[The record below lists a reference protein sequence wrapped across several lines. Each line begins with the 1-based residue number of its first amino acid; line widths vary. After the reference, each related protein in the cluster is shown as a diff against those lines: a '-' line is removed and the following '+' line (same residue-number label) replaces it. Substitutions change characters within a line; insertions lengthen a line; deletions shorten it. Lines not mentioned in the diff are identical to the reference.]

1 MDNSWTT
8 TKVWHFSGFSYL
20 CDYTFSAF
28 MKKLLLLPILL
39 VILGACHRHRPID
52 DFFPWPES
60 GSPTVDSLTLE
71 LERSIARGRL
81 FDNYLGQLE
90 SLKAYSDSHPD
101 DDMARMRY
109 SYYRAWCHVNDGETQ
124 QWRPLYESAL
134 SAIDSASDT
143 YLLYKWHQLYAH
155 AEKNLFKSY
164 MRSVD
169 NYNYFDRIGDDY
181 EKCRSA
187 ICIGNMHAELKDT
200 ANALFY
206 YNQAKEIAEKTQLE
220 NVIWA
225 TNTNICRYLDSA
237 AAVDMC
243 SRMLAMPLVRR
254 SPHRK
259 ALVMQRLFV
268 ITLDVNYL
276 DSIIAHN
283 RLIVP
288 QNRILPTAYYN
299 KGEYLLGKGE
309 TDSAAKY
316 YKLAAQAV
324 YPQYSGSDTI
334 LIQYRRAEV
343 YEYEGKL
350 DSAVAGLQ
358 KAFFSLNSAA
368 ERSHIADVY
377 SLEART
383 RIDLIKRNH
392 RLNRIRTITAVSLI
406 VLFIV
411 AGSLVVAMHYRRRAT
426 EKKLKSDLY
435 AERLAHSREAMALR
449 QMVIDEKNALI
460 TEIESVIDATRKPGL
475 NDDPTIAGVSRALQS
490 HKGNEA
496 GRETMMNV
504 KDGVEPEIVESLRR
518 DFPMLTAGQL
528 KMASMIIIGADN
540 SLIARTLNISAES
553 VWKGRYRLRQ
563 RLGLDNSVKLE
574 DYLRDYARS
583 HRSRL

>member
-1 MDNSWTT
+1 
-8 TKVWHFSGFSYL
+8 
-20 CDYTFSAF
+20 

-39 VILGACHRHRPID
+39 IILGACHRPRPID
-52 DFFPWPES
+52 ELFPWPES

-81 FDNYLGQLE
+81 FDRFLGQLD
-90 SLKAYSDSHPD
+90 SFKVYSDSHPGD
-101 DDMARMRY
+101 DVARMRY
-109 SYYRAWCHVNDGETQ
+109 SYYRAWSHVTDGETR
-124 QWRPLYESAL
+124 QWRALYDSAI
-134 SAIDSASDT
+134 SVIDSASDT

-169 NYNYFDRIGDDY
+169 NYNYFDRVGDDY

-187 ICIGNMHAELKDT
+187 ILIGNMHNELMDT

-206 YNQAKEIAEKTQLE
+206 YNQAKEIAEKTRLE

-237 AAVDMC
+237 AAVDIC
-243 SRMLAMPLVRR
+243 RRMLDMPLVRR
-254 SPHRK
+254 SPNRK

-268 ITLDVNYL
+268 ITLDGRYL
-276 DSIIAHN
+276 DSVIALN
-283 RLIVP
+283 NFIAP
-288 QNRILPTAYYN
+288 QNRTLPSAYYN

-309 TDSAAKY
+309 ADSATIY

-324 YPQYSGSDTI
+324 YPQYSGADTT
-334 LIQYRRAEV
+334 LIQYRRAEA
-343 YEYEGKL
+343 YEYEGQL

-358 KAFFSLNSAA
+358 KAFHSLNSAV

-383 RIDLIKRNH
+383 RIDLMKRNH
-392 RLNRIRTITAVSLI
+392 RLDRIRTITVVSLI
-406 VLFIV
+406 VLFVV
-411 AGSLVVAMHYRRRAT
+411 AGAVVIAMHYRRRAT

-460 TEIESVIDATRKPGL
+460 TEIESVIGAARKPGL

-496 GRETMMNV
+496 GRETMMDV

-540 SLIARTLNISAES
+540 RLIARTLNISAES

>member
-1 MDNSWTT
+1 
-8 TKVWHFSGFSYL
+8 
-20 CDYTFSAF
+20 

-52 DFFPWPES
+52 DLFPWPES

-90 SLKAYSDSHPD
+90 SLKAYSYSHPD

-164 MRSVD
+164 IRSVD

-243 SRMLAMPLVRR
+243 RRMLEMPLVRR

-276 DSIIAHN
+276 DSIIAQN
-283 RLIVP
+283 SLMAS
-288 QNRILPTAYYN
+288 QNRILPAAYYN

-309 TDSAAKY
+309 IDSAAKY

-343 YEYEGKL
+343 YEYEGQL

-358 KAFFSLNSAA
+358 KAFFSLNSAV

-392 RLNRIRTITAVSLI
+392 RLDRIRTITAVSLI

-475 NDDPTIAGVSRALQS
+475 NDDSTIAGVSRALQS

-504 KDGVEPEIVESLRR
+504 KDGVEPEIVESLCR

-540 SLIARTLNISAES
+540 SLIARTLNISTES

>member
-1 MDNSWTT
+1 
-8 TKVWHFSGFSYL
+8 
-20 CDYTFSAF
+20 
-28 MKKLLLLPILL
+28 MKKLLLFPILL
-39 VILGACHRHRPID
+39 IILGACHRPRPID
-52 DFFPWPES
+52 ELFRWPES

-71 LERSIARGRL
+71 LERDIARGRL
-81 FDNYLGQLE
+81 YDGYTGKLD
-90 SLKAYSDSHPD
+90 SLKSYSESHPED
-101 DDMARMRY
+101 DVAKMRY
-109 SYYRAWCHVNDGETQ
+109 SYYRAWCHVADGETR
-124 QWRPLYESAL
+124 QWRALYDS
-134 SAIDSASDT
+134 SISVIDSASDT
-143 YLLYKWHQLYAH
+143 YLFYKWHQLYAH

-200 ANALFY
+200 ANALYY
-206 YNQAKEIAEKTQLE
+206 YNQAKEIAEKSQLE

-225 TNTNICRYLDSA
+225 TNTNICRYIDSA
-237 AAVDMC
+237 SAVDIC
-243 SRMLAMPLVRR
+243 RRMLDMSMVRR
-254 SPHRK
+254 TPHRK

-268 ITLDVNYL
+268 ITLEGRYL
-276 DSIIAHN
+276 DSVIALN
-283 RLIVP
+283 NFISP
-288 QNRILPTAYYN
+288 QNRTLPSAYYN
-299 KGEYLLGKGE
+299 KGEYYLGMWKA
-309 TDSAAKY
+309 DSATKY

-324 YPQYSGSDTI
+324 YPQYSGSDTT
-334 LIQYRRAEV
+334 LIQYRRAEA

-358 KAFFSLNSAA
+358 KAFHSLNSAM
-368 ERSHIADVY
+368 ERNHVADVY
-377 SLEART
+377 SVEART
-383 RIDLIKRNH
+383 RIDLMKRNH
-392 RLNRIRTITAVSLI
+392 RLDRIRTITVVSLI
-406 VLFIV
+406 VLFVV
-411 AGSLVVAMHYRRRAT
+411 AGAVVIAMHYRRRAA

-460 TEIESVIDATRKPGL
+460 TEIESVIDAARKPGL
-475 NDDPTIAGVSRALQS
+475 NDDPTIAGLSRALQS
-490 HKGNEA
+490 HKGNEV
-496 GRETMMNV
+496 GREIMMDV
-504 KDGVEPEIVESLRR
+504 KDGVEPETVESLRR
-518 DFPMLTAGQL
+518 DFPTLTAGQL

-540 SLIARTLNISAES
+540 RLIARTLNISAES

>member
-1 MDNSWTT
+1 
-8 TKVWHFSGFSYL
+8 
-20 CDYTFSAF
+20 

-52 DFFPWPES
+52 DLFPWPES

-90 SLKAYSDSHPD
+90 SLKAYSYSHPD

-164 MRSVD
+164 IRSVD

-243 SRMLAMPLVRR
+243 RRMLEMPLVRR

-276 DSIIAHN
+276 DSIIAQN
-283 RLIVP
+283 SLMAS
-288 QNRILPTAYYN
+288 QNRILPAAYYN

-309 TDSAAKY
+309 IDSAAKY

-343 YEYEGKL
+343 YEYEGQL

-358 KAFFSLNSAA
+358 KAFFSLNSAV

-392 RLNRIRTITAVSLI
+392 RLDRIRTITAVSLI

-475 NDDPTIAGVSRALQS
+475 NDDSTIAGVSRALQS

-504 KDGVEPEIVESLRR
+504 KDGVEPEIVESLCR